1 MILKNFEILK
11 KKEGH
16 RMQIGTRAAKEVID
30 PSIFVQQKV
39 KTSFFK
45 RLMSQKA
52 LLAMSLPFVVWLF
65 IFKYIPL
72 WGWAIAFQDFKPA
85 RGLLDQEWIGLEHFK
100 FLFSDPNFYRV
111 LRNTLGMSTINLV
124 LGFVTAIGLAL
135 LINEI
140 RNTKF
145 KKSIQTISY
154 MPHFISWVVAASIVS
169 YSLSLENGII
179 NIVLVNLGIVDE
191 PILWLGKEKW
201 FWAINGLADVWKNV
215 GWNTIIYLAAI
226 TMIDPEQYEAADIDG
241 ASRFQRIWNITLPS
255 LKPTIII
262 LLIMNLGYILESG
275 FEAQYLLG
283 NPMNLSYSENL
294 DIYVLKYGI
303 SMGNFSIAT
312 AAGIFKTVV
321 SFIFLFTANHIA
333 KRFDQPR
340 LF

>member
-1 MILKNFEILK
+1 
-11 KKEGH
+11 
-16 RMQIGTRAAKEVID
+16 MQVETRAAEEVLNT
-30 PSIFVQQKV
+30 SASVQQKQA
-39 KTSFFK
+39 KKSFLNRMMK
-45 RLMSQKA
+45 QKA
-52 LLAMSLPFVVWLF
+52 LLAMSVPFLIWLF

-72 WGWAIAFQDFKPA
+72 WGWSIAFQDFKPA
-85 RGLLDQEWIGLEHFK
+85 LSLTDQEWIGFDHFK

-111 LRNTLGMSTINLV
+111 LRNTIGMSTINLV

-135 LINEI
+135 LLNEI
-140 RNTKF
+140 RAAKF
-145 KKSIQTISY
+145 KRVVQTISY
-154 MPHFISWVVAASIVS
+154 MPHFISWVVAASIIS
-169 YSLSLENGII
+169 YGLSLDNGIV
-179 NIVLVNLGIVDE
+179 NIVLVKLGIIDK
-191 PILWLGKEKW
+191 PILWLGKATW
-201 FWAINGLADVWKNV
+201 FWGINGISDVWKNV

-241 ASRFQRIWNITLPS
+241 ASRLQRIRHITLPS

-283 NPMNLSYSENL
+283 NPMNLDYSENL
-294 DIYVLKYGI
+294 DIYVLKYGM

-321 SFIFLFTANHIA
+321 SFIFLFSANHIA
-333 KRFDQPR
+333 KKFDQPR

>member
-1 MILKNFEILK
+1 
-11 KKEGH
+11 
-16 RMQIGTRAAKEVID
+16 MQIGSKAAKEVIN
-30 PSIFVQQKV
+30 PSVSISTQTK
-39 KTSFFK
+39 KSFFQ
-45 RLMSQKA
+45 RMMSQKA
-52 LLAMSLPFVVWLF
+52 LLAMSLPFLVWLF
-65 IFKYIPL
+65 VFKYIPL
-72 WGWAIAFQDFKPA
+72 WGWSIAFQDFKPA
-85 RGLLDQEWIGLEHFK
+85 RGLFDQEWIGVEHFK
-100 FLFSDPNFYRV
+100 FLFTDDNFWRV

-124 LGFVTAIGLAL
+124 LGFVTAICLAL

-140 RNTKF
+140 RHIRF
-145 KKSIQTISY
+145 KKSVQTISY
-154 MPHFISWVVAASIVS
+154 LPHFISWVVAASIVS
-169 YSLSLENGII
+169 YSLSLENGIV
-179 NIVLVNLGIVDE
+179 NIVLVNLGIIDE

-201 FWAINGLADVWKNV
+201 FWVINGLTEVWKNV

-241 ASRFQRIWNITLPS
+241 ASRFQRIRHITLPS

-294 DIYVLKYGI
+294 DIYVLKYGM

-333 KRFDQPR
+333 KRFGQPR